1 MTNPFTWSFHSAG
14 NIVFGCGSVSQVG
27 TFAHK
32 YTARKVLLVT
42 DELLAASGIIN
53 KVIESLSEYISE
65 VKVYSE
71 SQPEPSLQL
80 VEDCLSFA
88 DKVRPD
94 LIIGLGGGSNM
105 DLAKVVALRLTFG
118 GDTHKY
124 LGEDRVPGPI
134 MPVFCIPTTAGSGS
148 EVTGSA
154 VLTDTKNHI
163 KVAMLSNFLRPL
175 LALVDPEL
183 SVSCPPKVTSESG
196 IDALVHSIEAY
207 TAVEYNKVSKG
218 NLQQTLFPGRNPM
231 GKLFAAEGIKQAGKY
246 LVRAVNNPNDIEART
261 GMGFAALMGGLAF
274 SNVCV
279 ALVHAMEY
287 PLGGLVKCS
296 HGQGNGI
303 LLPYVMKFNAP
314 TRRLEFANIAR
325 FLGENI
331 KNLTKEEAAK
341 RAINAVV
348 NLKKEIGIPTT
359 LKDIGVKSDDI
370 PFLSQKAFEIKR
382 LLRFNPRVVRKSDI
396 ISIYKEAL

>member
-1 MTNPFTWSFHSAG
+1 MSLLDVGQLVNLVHGLTNILPE
-14 NIVFGCGSVSQVG
+14 
-27 TFAHK
+27 K
-32 YTARKVLLVT
+32 YLIVT
-42 DELLAASGIIN
+42 DELLAASGILK
-53 KVIESLSEYISE
+53 KVIKSLSEYVAE
-65 VKVYSE
+65 VNVFSE

-80 VEDCLSFA
+80 VEECLSFA

-94 LIIGLGGGSNM
+94 LIIGLGGGSNK
-105 DLAKVVALRLTFG
+105 DLAKVIALRQTFG

-124 LGEDRVPGPI
+124 LGEDLVPGPI
-134 MPVFCIPTTAGSGS
+134 MSVFCIPTTAGSGS

-163 KVAMLSNFLRPL
+163 KVAKLSNYLRPL

-207 TAVEYNKVSKG
+207 TAVEYNEVAKG
-218 NLQQTLFPGRNPM
+218 NLEQTLFPGRNPM
-231 GKLFAAEGIKQAGKY
+231 GKLFAAEGIKKTGKY
-246 LVRAVNNPNDIEART
+246 LVRAVKNPNDLEVRT
-261 GMGFAALMGGLAF
+261 GMGLAALMGGYAF

-303 LLPYVMKFNAP
+303 LLPYVIEFNAP
-314 TRRLEFANIAR
+314 TRITEFANIAGL
-325 FLGENI
+325 LGENI
-331 KNLTKEEAAK
+331 K
-341 RAINAVV
+341 
-348 NLKKEIGIPTT
+348 GIT
-359 LKDIGVKSDDI
+359 
-370 PFLSQKAFEIKR
+370 Q
-382 LLRFNPRVVRKSDI
+382 
-396 ISIYKEAL
+396 